1 MRKSYNLYKEITLVR
16 KSKKG
21 DALAFEELIF
31 RNDEKITASILQL
44 CKQNFHDAQDIKQTT
59 FLKCWKYIGKFK
71 GDSAFS
77 TWAIRIAKNSF
88 FDLYRKRKNKPEY
101 SWEALTQTEK
111 DDGFQQKPQIVE
123 LTGATSG
130 KVVTEPLEQEE
141 FRKKVKKTIDSLP
154 KNHKKVEFH
163 LIHYHQNQP
172 LIFFSFPHKV
182 CIPAHR
188 RTSLIY
194 WEGVES
200 SKLSKFVQIA
210 AELHPPF

>member
-1 MRKSYNLYKEITLVR
+1 MRKSYDSYKERTLVN

-21 DALAFEELIF
+21 DARAFEELIF
-31 RNDEKITASILQL
+31 RNDEKISASIFQL

-111 DDGFQQKPQIVE
+111 DDGFQQKPQTVE
-123 LTGATSG
+123 LAGATSG
-130 KVVTEPLEQEE
+130 KAVTKALEEKE
-141 FRKKVKKTIDSLP
+141 FKRKIEKTINSLP
-154 KNHKKVEFH
+154 RNHKNVLK
-163 LIHYHQNQP
+163 LILEDNDITYEEISRKLEIP
-172 LIFFSFPHKV
+172 LGTVMSRVYYARKNV
-182 CIPAHR
+182 RLRA
-188 RTSLIY
+188 S
-194 WEGVES
+194 
-200 SKLSKFVQIA
+200 
-210 AELHPPF
+210 

>member
-1 MRKSYNLYKEITLVR
+1 M
-16 KSKKG
+16 
-21 DALAFEELIF
+21 
-31 RNDEKITASILQL
+31 
-44 CKQNFHDAQDIKQTT
+44 
-59 FLKCWKYIGKFK
+59 KCWKYIGKFK

-123 LTGATSG
+123 LAGATSG

-154 KNHKKVEFH
+154 KNHKNVLK
-163 LIHYHQNQP
+163 LILEDNDITYEEISKQLQIP
-172 LIFFSFPHKV
+172 LGTVMS
-182 CIPAHR
+182 R
-188 RTSLIY
+188 IY
-194 WEGVES
+194 YARKNA
-200 SKLSKFVQIA
+200 KLRST
-210 AELHPPF
+210 

>member
-154 KNHKKVEFH
+154 KNHKNVLK
-163 LIHYHQNQP
+163 LILEDNDITYEEISKQLQIP
-172 LIFFSFPHKV
+172 LGTVMS
-182 CIPAHR
+182 R
-188 RTSLIY
+188 IY
-194 WEGVES
+194 YAR
-200 SKLSKFVQIA
+200 KNAKTKNA
-210 AELHPPF
+210 A